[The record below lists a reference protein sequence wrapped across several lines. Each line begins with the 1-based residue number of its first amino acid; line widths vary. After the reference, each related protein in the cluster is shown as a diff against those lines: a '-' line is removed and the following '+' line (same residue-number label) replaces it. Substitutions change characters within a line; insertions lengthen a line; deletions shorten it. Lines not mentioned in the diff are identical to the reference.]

1 MSYHIHV
8 YMYHK
13 TLLRMKKICKFHGNT
28 NIIFTTSGHK
38 PGSQLWSQAH
48 VMIKLALDIQPFL
61 IAKIFSLIH
70 ERLSF
75 ELQLHAY
82 ITVHVW
88 VHNAGKWPE
97 YLSHF
102 KYMYNKNVCT
112 CILRETLVILLKHTC
127 TCTCKVH
134 IKLVVRGTDLYLYM
148 YVHDS
153 LNHLTVILRKHV
165 M

>member
-1 MSYHIHV
+1 
-8 YMYHK
+8 
-13 TLLRMKKICKFHGNT
+13 
-28 NIIFTTSGHK
+28 
-38 PGSQLWSQAH
+38 
-48 VMIKLALDIQPFL
+48 MIKLALDIQPFL

-75 ELQLHAY
+75 ELQLHTY

-97 YLSHF
+97 HLSHF
-102 KYMYNKNVCT
+102 KYMYNKNVC
-112 CILRETLVILLKHTC
+112 ILRETLVILLEHTC

-148 YVHDS
+148 YIHDS